1 MLGCFNV
8 QGALGSL
15 LINLNARAAIFRKN
29 SIISEWPLLEVAV
42 VAAVTAIISYP
53 VSLHTWF
60 LGPELYTYNVLQLV
74 FLRVQSSVLVA
85 DLFQECEPIT
95 NFYGLCECA
104 SFALSPSS

>member
-1 MLGCFNV
+1 MFGWFDV

-53 VSLHTWF
+53 VSLHT
-60 LGPELYTYNVLQLV
+60 
-74 FLRVQSSVLVA
+74 
-85 DLFQECEPIT
+85 
-95 NFYGLCECA
+95 
-104 SFALSPSS
+104 